1 MRANY
6 ADYEYCL
13 SFNFKW
19 SKEWMIHIYAGE
31 LQEIL
36 NLMISGEN
44 VDLIQK
50 HMSEI
55 ERI

>member
-1 MRANY
+1 MDNLQ
-6 ADYEYCL
+6 E
-13 SFNFKW
+13 
-19 SKEWMIHIYAGE
+19 HIYAGE
-31 LQEIL
+31 PQEIL